1 MIQARV
7 GLPGRRTIGA
17 LLLCAAVLPSLSGCV
32 GMVVGATAAGAVASL
47 DRRTLGAQTDD
58 KTIAVKVELRV
69 PNIAGTT
76 GHVNVT
82 SYNRKV
88 LLTGEVKNEE
98 IKAAVEREVR
108 SVDGVLGVFNE
119 LVVADPSTYS
129 ERTSDALITTKVKTK
144 FIEVPEISTTSFKV
158 VTERGAVFLM
168 GRVTAREGQ
177 LAAEAA
183 RTISGVTKVVKVFEY
198 ITEEELKAI
207 KPQPGQ
213 AAQAGSSARG

>member
-1 MIQARV
+1 MIPARLKLS
-7 GLPGRRTIGA
+7 GRTIGS
-17 LLLCAAVLPSLSGCV
+17 LVLCAALLPSLTGCV
-32 GMVVGATAAGAVASL
+32 GMVVGATAAGAVAGL

-58 KTIAVKVELRV
+58 KTIAVKADLRI

-108 SVDGVLGVFNE
+108 SLDGVLGVFNE

-129 ERTSDALITTKVKTK
+129 ERANDTLITTKVKTK
-144 FIEVPEISTTSFKV
+144 FIEIGEISTTSFKV

-198 ITEEELKAI
+198 ISEEELKALR
-207 KPQPGQ
+207 PQTSQASPGG
-213 AAQAGSSARG
+213 ASARG